1 MSAKNKH
8 ALKKIIDICSFLEC
22 KVPKQRQKSRSDPAF
37 PFSLGVCVCVLAD
50 ADADAVM
57 KCAVIGWSSRDLIR
71 LFN

>member
-37 PFSLGVCVCVLAD
+37 PFSLGLCVLAD
-50 ADADAVM
+50 AGAVM